1 MYRMVLISSL
11 LLLGFTA
18 RSSAAEPSARLAPPQ
33 TDFADEEGET
43 LASIKQMPS
52 ILNDPETRRREL
64 IKAAFEL
71 RDSKA
76 KMDEKTRWI
85 RIDEYIRAADRIR
98 SSTFTRCNLAMLAQ
112 QSGNEVRAADYFRK
126 ERENPLPETATQHQ
140 KVIRDVCDTHA
151 ALAFERVGELNIEA
165 PPHSAVWINHEYIGA
180 APLAASVFVRP
191 NEEHNVVIE
200 LMDNTELKRR
210 VKVQAGK
217 STTLKFQSPPEAEV
231 EAKEPKN
238 DIKAP
243 PPPPSRP
250 EEDPTWK
257 YALAGSAIL
266 GGTGVVLATVG
277 VVRGALLDDSAMQSS
292 NDGLNCASS
301 EKVGMCL
308 STAANKA
315 SAQTLSL
322 TGVGLMGAALV
333 GGITSFLL
341 RSKPV
346 NTPIFL
352 ALSPSGAYLQGTF

>member
-1 MYRMVLISSL
+1 MISSVL
-11 LLLGFTA
+11 LIGFTA
-18 RSSAAEPSARLAPPQ
+18 HPSAAEPAAQLAPPQ

-52 ILNDPETRRREL
+52 ILNDPETRRRDL

-71 RDSKA
+71 RDSKT

-98 SSTFTRCNLAMLAQ
+98 SSTFTRCNLAVLAQ

-126 ERENPLPETATQHQ
+126 ERENPLPKSATQHQ

-165 PPHSAVWINHEYIGA
+165 PPDSAVWINHEYIGA

-231 EAKEPKN
+231 GAKERKN

-243 PPPPSRP
+243 PPPPFRP

-257 YALAGSAIL
+257 YALAGSAVL
-266 GGTGVVLATVG
+266 GGAGVVLTMVG
-277 VVRGALLDDSAMQSS
+277 IVRGALMDDPAVQSGS
-292 NDGLNCASS
+292 DGLDCTSTKSSKLCLEAVAS
-301 EKVGMCL
+301 
-308 STAANKA
+308 KA
-315 SAQTLSL
+315 STQTLSL
-322 TGVGLMGAALV
+322 TGVGLVGAALA
-333 GGITSFLL
+333 GGLTSFFL
-341 RSKPV
+341 KPKSA
-346 NTPIFL
+346 NTPISL